1 MAIANIY
8 CTYLRALAL
17 LQNLKMYNLN
27 VVIYGAQEGQGL
39 FSNITFITM
48 SVFKF
53 HFVNCKC

>member
-39 FSNITFITM
+39 F
-48 SVFKF
+48 FKY
-53 HFVNCKC
+53 HFYYNVSFQLSFCKL